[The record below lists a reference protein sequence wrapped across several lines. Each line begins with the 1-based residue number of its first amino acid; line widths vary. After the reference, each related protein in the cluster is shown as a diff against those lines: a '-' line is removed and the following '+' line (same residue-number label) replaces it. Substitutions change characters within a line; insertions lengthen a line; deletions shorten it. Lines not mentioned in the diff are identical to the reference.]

1 MRTIEAKLHDILLD
15 LFPDQFNSYNQAKI
29 VAEAADY
36 FNKNVNKKTASA
48 TRNGETG
55 LVKALWA
62 SLSSLG
68 LDEDFEDQDSN
79 YVDGFGLDHNQI
91 IRSAVSQNNK
101 QNLKFKKMAMEVLN
115 DSELDVFLNEEIENE
130 YNFDDATDEELHPK
144 SVFKSPGD
152 AKHHTDSRVTPG

>member
-15 LFPDQFNSYNQAKI
+15 LFPDQFNSYSQAKI
-29 VAEAADY
+29 VAEAADLC
-36 FNKNVNKKTASA
+36 VERSNKKTASVN
-48 TRNGETG
+48 RNGETG

-62 SLSSLG
+62 ALSSLG

-79 YVDGFGLDHNQI
+79 YVDGFGLDPNQI

-101 QNLKFKKMAMEVLN
+101 YNLKLKKLSMEVLN

-130 YNFDDATDEELHPK
+130 YNLDDATDEELHPTQ
-144 SVFKSPGD
+144 VYKSPGD

>member
-29 VAEAADY
+29 VAEAADL
-36 FNKNVNKKTASA
+36 FVEKSNKKTASVN
-48 TRNGETG
+48 RNGETG

-62 SLSSLG
+62 ALSSLG

-79 YVDGFGLDHNQI
+79 YVDGFGLDPNQI

-101 QNLKFKKMAMEVLN
+101 YNLKLKKLSMEVLN

-130 YNFDDATDEELHPK
+130 YNLDDATDEELHPAQ
-144 SVFKSPGD
+144 VYKSPGD

>member
-29 VAEAADY
+29 VAEAADL
-36 FNKNVNKKTASA
+36 FVEKSNKKTASVN
-48 TRNGETG
+48 RNGETG

-62 SLSSLG
+62 ALSSLG

-79 YVDGFGLDHNQI
+79 YVDGFGLDPNQI

-101 QNLKFKKMAMEVLN
+101 YNLKLKKLSMEVLN

-130 YNFDDATDEELHPK
+130 YNLDDATDEELHPTQVYK
-144 SVFKSPGD
+144 STGD

>member
-15 LFPDQFNSYNQAKI
+15 LFPDQFSSYNQAKI
-29 VAEAADY
+29 VAEATD
-36 FNKNVNKKTASA
+36 FFSKNVSKKTAAAS
-48 TRNGETG
+48 RNGETG

-68 LDEDFEDQDSN
+68 LDEDFEEQDSN
-79 YVDGFGLDHNQI
+79 YVDGFGLDPNQI

-130 YNFDDATDEELHPK
+130 YNLDDATDDNLHPID
-144 SVFKSPGD
+144 VFKSPGD